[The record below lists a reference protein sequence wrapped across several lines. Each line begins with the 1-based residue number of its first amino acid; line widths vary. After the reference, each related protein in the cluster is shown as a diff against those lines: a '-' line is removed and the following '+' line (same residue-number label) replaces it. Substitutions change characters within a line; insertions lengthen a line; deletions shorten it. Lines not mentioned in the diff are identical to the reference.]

1 MCEFDLVIRGGTVYD
16 GTGDKSYSAD
26 IAIKGSVIAA
36 IGEDIDGTGAEEIDA
51 AGAIVTP
58 GFIDIHTH
66 YDGQA
71 TWANRMA
78 PSSNHGV
85 TTAVLGNCG
94 VGFAPVKPEDH
105 NVLIELMEGVEDIPG
120 AALHEGLSWQWESFP
135 DYLDY
140 LEQRRFDIDV
150 ATQLPHAALRVY
162 VMGERGADG
171 EPATE
176 QDIQQMRK
184 LAQES
189 MEAGALGFST
199 SRTINHRSS
208 TGAHTPSLKAEID
221 ELVGISLG
229 LKDAGRGVLEL
240 ISDFEDLDTEF
251 KIVEAM
257 AENSQRPLSLS
268 LAQGLAQSNWRDLL
282 TKIEEASD
290 RGLEVRGQVAPRAI
304 GVLLGMT
311 TTLNPFLDTASYQT
325 VVGLSLDD
333 RVEALQD
340 PALKLAIL
348 TELAQDD
355 SDGLVRRMFKS
366 FDRIWELDDKPDYEP
381 TEDQS
386 ISARAAADQRDPAE
400 LFYELMLK
408 EGGRNILY
416 TPFANYQDLNLDCC
430 REMILHE
437 HTVMGLGDGGA
448 HVGTICDASFPTHL
462 LAHWGKNRKRGELI
476 DMPTLIRK
484 QTGACAEAMGL
495 TDRGLI
501 QLGKKADI
509 NIIDMEKLSLHR
521 PFMVNDLPLGGSRV
535 EQLSEGYI
543 ATIVSGEVTYRNGE
557 ATGALPGRLVRS
569 A

>member
-1 MCEFDLVIRGGTVYD
+1 MSEFDLVIRGGTVYD

-221 ELVGISLG
+221 ELVGIS
-229 LKDAGRGVLEL
+229 GRGVLEL

-282 TKIEEASD
+282 TKIEEAGE

-311 TTLNPFLDTASYQT
+311 TTLNPFLDTASYQKI
-325 VVGLSLDD
+325 VGLSLDAK
-333 RVEALQD
+333 VEALQD
-340 PALKLAIL
+340 SNLKLPPELRPTAAI
-348 TELAQDD
+348 
-355 SDGLVRRMFKS
+355 R
-366 FDRIWELDDKPDYEP
+366 P
-381 TEDQS
+381 
-386 ISARAAADQRDPAE
+386 
-400 LFYELMLK
+400 
-408 EGGRNILY
+408 
-416 TPFANYQDLNLDCC
+416 NY
-430 REMILHE
+430 
-437 HTVMGLGDGGA
+437 
-448 HVGTICDASFPTHL
+448 
-462 LAHWGKNRKRGELI
+462 
-476 DMPTLIRK
+476 
-484 QTGACAEAMGL
+484 
-495 TDRGLI
+495 
-501 QLGKKADI
+501 
-509 NIIDMEKLSLHR
+509 
-521 PFMVNDLPLGGSRV
+521 FMS
-535 EQLSEGYI
+535 
-543 ATIVSGEVTYRNGE
+543 
-557 ATGALPGRLVRS
+557 
-569 A
+569 

>member
-1 MCEFDLVIRGGTVYD
+1 MSEFDLVIRGGTVYD

-208 TGAHTPSLKAEID
+208 TGAHTPSLKADLD

-355 SDGLVRRMFKS
+355 SDGIVRRMFKS

>member
-1 MCEFDLVIRGGTVYD
+1 MSEFDLVIRGGTVYD

-355 SDGLVRRMFKS
+355 SDGIVRRMFKS